1 MPLSLAAQGSETILV
16 AEDEEPLRKII
27 VRALEKYGYHV
38 IQAGNGVEAVQRSLE
53 YKDPIHLLLTDT
65 VMPKMNGQV
74 LAVEL
79 GSQRPKMRV
88 LYMSGYPLEIL
99 PLQGSI
105 VPSIHLI
112 QKPFSNETLARRIRE
127 VLDQKQQQVPAAA
140 DR

>member
-1 MPLSLAAQGSETILV
+1 M
-16 AEDEEPLRKII
+16 
-27 VRALEKYGYHV
+27 
-38 IQAGNGVEAVQRSLE
+38 E

-112 QKPFSNETLARRIRE
+112 QKPFSNETLALAHPRGFGSKTAASSGGGGQMKYLIKRE
-127 VLDQKQQQVPAAA
+127 AFDELFRFD
-140 DR
+140 DFGSGG